1 MYCLETIW
9 AHCQVNRGVM
19 YIRMDKI
26 AHALS
31 ISFFIDMQGP
41 HICIV
46 GPWPCR
52 LAVQDVRKGGMT
64 DRRWEVE
71 EDPDVWA
78 LHVSE
83 TGEME

>member
-1 MYCLETIW
+1 
-9 AHCQVNRGVM
+9 
-19 YIRMDKI
+19 
-26 AHALS
+26 
-31 ISFFIDMQGP
+31 MQGP